1 MEIRGI
7 ASWCEQIPETSCKN
21 CFKRDGEEESKYCL
35 PRLLSEHDRSDV
47 WIISLWWSNNVYAY
61 PVMWPSCIVWWPR
74 LFSADA
80 PNLKAANKESFPFFN
95 QVNHQLIQITQIGT
109 ALTFL
114 SIAEPCQTLFIICDQ
129 MWSRMNATWTVSG
142 HVGGCLLYVWG
153 LVTGCRRASEE

>member
-95 QVNHQLIQITQIGT
+95 QVNHQLIQITQNRDCI
-109 ALTFL
+109 
-114 SIAEPCQTLFIICDQ
+114 D
-129 MWSRMNATWTVSG
+129 VSFYSWAMPNPV
-142 HVGGCLLYVWG
+142 HHLWPNVIQNECNMDCVRTCWG
-153 LVTGCRRASEE
+153 LPTVRVSPCHWM